1 MDFSDRLIE
10 LIQSRGI
17 TRRELAQSVNV
28 SERLLYYYV
37 AGQKTPNME
46 TLIALADFFNVSLDY
61 LVGRTDDPTPPKRS
75 SSSNE
80 PGS

>member
-10 LIQSRGI
+10 LIQSYGI
-17 TRRELAQSVNV
+17 TRRELAQSINV

-37 AGQKTPNME
+37 AGQKSPNME

-61 LVGRTDDPTPPKRS
+61 LVGRTDDPTPPRRS
-75 SSSNE
+75 PADQE
-80 PGS
+80 